1 MLALEL
7 FLHRCGVHVQ
17 DVIKIVVGNH
27 KNTHCGNYH
36 KLLFSKGLLHQ
47 AHQVLR
53 HMLGV
58 TGNGAAIFDQ
68 QALIIG
74 KIRDGKVNM
83 VLFQQAGKIGAAY
96 QAVILQRNGV
106 LIKICGALADQ
117 PLQLTVQLIGAFFQ
131 RMERRYIMQQG
142 QLFVGQLVALGQV
155 VIRRGADLLRGCG
168 KVNL

>member
-1 MLALEL
+1 
-7 FLHRCGVHVQ
+7 
-17 DVIKIVVGNH
+17 
-27 KNTHCGNYH
+27 
-36 KLLFSKGLLHQ
+36 
-47 AHQVLR
+47 
-53 HMLGV
+53 MLGV
-58 TGNGAAIFDQ
+58 TGNGAAIFD
-68 QALIIG
+68 
-74 KIRDGKVNM
+74 
-83 VLFQQAGKIGAAY
+83 QQAGKIGAAY

-155 VIRRGADLLRGCG
+155 VIHRGADLLRGCG

>member
-1 MLALEL
+1 
-7 FLHRCGVHVQ
+7 
-17 DVIKIVVGNH
+17 
-27 KNTHCGNYH
+27 
-36 KLLFSKGLLHQ
+36 
-47 AHQVLR
+47 
-53 HMLGV
+53 
-58 TGNGAAIFDQ
+58 
-68 QALIIG
+68 
-74 KIRDGKVNM
+74 M

-142 QLFVGQLVALGQV
+142 QLVALGQV
-155 VIRRGADLLRGCG
+155 VIHRGADLLRGCG